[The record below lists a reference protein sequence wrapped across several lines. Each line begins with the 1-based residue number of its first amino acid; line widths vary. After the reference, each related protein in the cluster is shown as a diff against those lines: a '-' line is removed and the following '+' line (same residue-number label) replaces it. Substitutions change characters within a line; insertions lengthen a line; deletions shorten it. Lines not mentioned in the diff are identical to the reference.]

1 MIMADVMQLN
11 FTHKEIIEAL
21 IVKQGITEGCWSL
34 AVNFGLGAATAGPTP
49 EESHPTAFVAVTGL
63 GLSKVEPGTPGT
75 YVDAS
80 TLKSKSNNQKS
91 KSKK

>member
-1 MIMADVMQLN
+1 MADVMQLN

-75 YVDAS
+75 YIDAS
-80 TLKSKSNNQKS
+80 TLISKAISKT